1 MQQQQYRLVLS
12 SSSSSQQQQYVCSTI
27 PSTSSSVVRCDAKQR
42 PRAKPPLLR
51 SLYASTAD
59 AASLLVRVCLLLLLL
74 PLLFIR
80 VLLLATL
87 IGVLFF
93 YVYVRQFGQ
102 IEKRSA
108 YEKRREVEHWSELW
122 HQV

>member
-74 PLLFIR
+74 PLLCIR
-80 VLLLATL
+80 VLLLDAL
-87 IGVLFF
+87 IESLWFSLF

-102 IEKRSA
+102 FEKRSA
-108 YEKRREVEHWSELW
+108 HEKRRKVEH
-122 HQV
+122 